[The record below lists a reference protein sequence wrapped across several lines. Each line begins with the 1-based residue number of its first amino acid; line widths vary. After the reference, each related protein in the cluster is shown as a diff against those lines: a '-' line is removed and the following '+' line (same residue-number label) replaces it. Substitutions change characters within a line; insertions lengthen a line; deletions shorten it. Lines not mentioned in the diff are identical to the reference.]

1 MDNENFVDFSLINLY
16 NKEYENKTSINNIK
30 NILNNNNIFNNNYNE
45 KFNNLVFA
53 LIYFFYNNYD
63 ELITKQDFMNY
74 LTHDCFIY
82 NICKLQ
88 YKTGTN
94 KELIIYSTAVYIGFI
109 LTLCSK

>member
-30 NILNNNNIFNNNYNE
+30 NILNNKNNNYDE
-45 KFNNLVFA
+45 KFNNIVFA

-63 ELITKQDFMNY
+63 ELITKKEFMNY

-88 YKTGTN
+88 YQTWTD
-94 KELIIYSTAVYIGFI
+94 KELIVYSTAAYIGFI
-109 LTLCSK
+109 LTLCI